1 LKVSCPADIPV
12 CCDLLSLARREVNR
26 KLKSLLDIVRGSD
39 LDCALMSIKT
49 IDINQTPP
57 IEKLLAQVVA
67 GDEVVFEADG
77 KPIARLVSI
86 DPAAPRV
93 AGLREGQGW
102 MSEDFDAPLP
112 DEFWAGRV

>member
-1 LKVSCPADIPV
+1 
-12 CCDLLSLARREVNR
+12 
-26 KLKSLLDIVRGSD
+26 
-39 LDCALMSIKT
+39 MSVKT

-57 IEKLLAQVVA
+57 LEQLLAQVAA

-77 KPIARLVSI
+77 KPIARLVPVDTSV
-86 DPAAPRV
+86 PRK